1 MHTDH
6 GETMGPSS
14 ESRRGGKAT
23 MPGRNA
29 GQHPPNYGKRYPAV
43 VFTREETR
51 ALMKAFSRRGSA
63 GIRNAAITALLYRS
77 GVRINEALS
86 APLGD
91 VDLDAGTFYVRYPKR
106 DKKGRSRPRT
116 VGLDAETVALLER
129 WLKRR
134 RELAISGRAPLFC
147 QVQDPRRGQ
156 PMNATGY
163 RDALQRAAA
172 RAGIEKRVHPHG
184 FRHSFAFDWVQE
196 ARPLNQLQA
205 ALGHRYLSTTAHY
218 ADHLNPRDMLDTMR
232 GRAWDEP
239 SQRPATPELE
249 AIVRAT
255 VAQLLAQG
263 GG

>member
-1 MHTDH
+1 MH
-6 GETMGPSS
+6 PSP
-14 ESRRGGKAT
+14 ERRRGGRAT

-29 GQHPPNYGKRYPAV
+29 GQKPPNYGKRYPAV
-43 VFTREETR
+43 VLTREEIR

-63 GIRNAAITALLYRS
+63 GMRNAAITALLYRS
-77 GVRINEALS
+77 GLRINEALS

-91 VDLDAGTFYVRYPKR
+91 LDLDAGTFFVRFPKR
-106 DKKGRSRPRT
+106 DKMGRARPRT
-116 VGLDAETVALLER
+116 VGVDAETAALLER
-129 WLKRR
+129 WLARR
-134 RELAISGRAPLFC
+134 RALGINARAPLFC
-147 QVQDPRRGQ
+147 QVQEARRGQ

-172 RAGIEKRVHPHG
+172 RAEIDKRVHPHG
-184 FRHSFAFDWVQE
+184 LRHSFAFDWVQE
-196 ARPLNQLQA
+196 ARPLNHLQA

-218 ADHLNPRDMLDTMR
+218 ADHLNPRDMLDAMR
-232 GRAWDEP
+232 GRDWDTP
-239 SQRPATPELE
+239 AATATPELE

>member
-1 MHTDH
+1 MQ
-6 GETMGPSS
+6 PSLD
-14 ESRRGGKAT
+14 SRRGGKAT

-29 GQHPPNYGKRYPAV
+29 GQKPPNYGKRYPAV
-43 VFTREETR
+43 VFTREEMR

-77 GVRINEALS
+77 GLRINEALS
-86 APLGD
+86 APAG
-91 VDLDAGTFYVRYPKR
+91 DLDLDGGTLYVRHPKR
-106 DKKGRSRPRT
+106 DRQGRSRPRT
-116 VGLDAETVALLER
+116 VGLDAETIAMLER

-134 RELAISGRAPLFC
+134 RELGIGARTPLFC
-147 QVQDPRRGQ
+147 QIQVGRRGEL
-156 PMNATGY
+156 MGAGGY
-163 RDALQRAAA
+163 RDALRRAAA
-172 RAGIEKRVHPHG
+172 RAGLEKRVHPHG
-184 FRHSFAFDWVQE
+184 MRHSFAFDWVQE